1 MPTTVPATTEQVTT
15 SSSYNNVVPVV
26 GYGYSYG
33 KKLLEQAGFTVE
45 ISDYEYSY
53 DYPEGYI
60 ISQTPEGDTSASTVQ
75 LLNLLSQADRFR
87 EKQKLLQ
94 HRLSSHQIVRTAHRA
109 IQIHSHQAIQTLI
122 ITADL
127 SSLTAILHI
136 SATHR

>member
-1 MPTTVPATTEQVTT
+1 MPSNYGDRSQRYFNMVTVTVTVKSFLNRQDLPLKFLTMNTVMIIRKDILSPRLRKVTQAQVR
-15 SSSYNNVVPVV
+15 
-26 GYGYSYG
+26 
-33 KKLLEQAGFTVE
+33 
-45 ISDYEYSY
+45 
-53 DYPEGYI
+53 
-60 ISQTPEGDTSASTVQ
+60 VQ